1 MNKAFTT
8 DMQNLCFDLEGTT
21 FNRTNRSKG
30 YDNDCSDDERD
41 DAFYEDRT
49 AIFYSWANPIIAK
62 VKELA
67 KKHSVKI
74 SIDTSAEYG
83 MIDVEVK

>member
-1 MNKAFTT
+1 MNQAFAT
-8 DMQNLCFDLEGTT
+8 DMNRLGFDLEGTT
-21 FNRTNRSKG
+21 FNLTNRSKG
-30 YDNDCSDDERD
+30 YDNDCSDDERND
-41 DAFYEDRT
+41 DFYEDRT
-49 AIFYSWANPIIAK
+49 NIFDCWASPIITK
-62 VKELA
+62 VRELA